1 MTLPAPSPSSL
12 ALVTGASGGIGPEKP
27 RELHRRGLTVGL
39 VARSEDKLH
48 ALANELGERAVVLPT
63 DLTDRAARAGLPG
76 RIEALGLVVEVL
88 VNNAGLS
95 TTGAVHLS
103 DPERELGMVEVD
115 VAAVVD
121 LCTRFLPGM
130 VERRRG
136 AVLNVASTASF
147 QPVPGQSA
155 YGAAKAF
162 VRSYTQGL
170 YGELRGTGVSVTAL
184 CPGPVETDFIETAGF
199 DHDQAMKSLPG
210 PMWLPAKA
218 VAKAAID
225 GLDRGTLVVVP
236 GVANKVGVTLARAVP
251 KKLLAPLL
259 ASQHPSLR

>member
-1 MTLPAPSPSSL
+1 LI
-12 ALVTGASGGIGPEKP
+12 TGASGGIGLEMA
-27 RELHRRGLTVGL
+27 RELHRRGFTVGL
-39 VARSEDKLH
+39 VARSEDKLQ
-48 ALANELGERAVVLPT
+48 ALASDLGDRAVVLAT
-63 DLTDRAARAGLPG
+63 DLTDRAARAALPD
-76 RIEALGLVVEVL
+76 RISQLGFTVDVL

-95 TTGAVHLS
+95 TTGPVHLS

-121 LCTRFLPGM
+121 FCSRFLPGM

-136 AVLNVASTASF
+136 AILNVASTASF
-147 QPVPGQSA
+147 QPVPGQSG

-170 YGELRGTGVSVTAL
+170 YGELRGTGVTVSAL
-184 CPGPVETDFIETAGF
+184 CPGPVETGFIESAGF
-199 DHDQAMKSLPG
+199 DHDAAMKSLPK
-210 PMWLPAKA
+210 PMWVSAEK

-225 GLDRGTLVVVP
+225 GLDHGHLITIP
-236 GVANKVGVTLARAVP
+236 GFANKVGVGLARMTP
-251 KKLLAPLL
+251 KKLLAPIL